1 MSFNKTKIDWP
12 GLTHTQ
18 KDSDLQMRDKI
29 IENMELTIKTYR
41 KVLKEAGIPIDG
53 FVEGD

>member
-29 IENMELTIKTYR
+29 IENMELTIKMYR